1 MISKLQEEAKKEGKL
16 DQLQNLQQTENE
28 GVQIAWRDQVNPN
41 YNQNELFEIF
51 IDPQKQIEAANRTSK
66 NPLSARDLQ
75 KQQQ

>member
-28 GVQIAWRDQVNPN
+28 GVQIAWRDQTNPN

-75 KQQQ
+75 KQ

>member
-75 KQQQ
+75 KQ

>member
-28 GVQIAWRDQVNPN
+28 GVQIAWRDQANPN

-51 IDPQKQIEAANRTSK
+51 IDP
-66 NPLSARDLQ
+66 
-75 KQQQ
+75 